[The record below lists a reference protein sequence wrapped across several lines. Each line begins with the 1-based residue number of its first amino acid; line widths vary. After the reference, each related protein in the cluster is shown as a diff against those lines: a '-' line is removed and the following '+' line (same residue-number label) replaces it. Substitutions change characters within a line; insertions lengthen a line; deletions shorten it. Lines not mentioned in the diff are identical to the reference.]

1 MLSIGCDARWVT
13 LPSGPVAWQLS
24 PACWAATAV
33 RLHITSSRWMPGCRR
48 SAPVWERTASGTSPM
63 PCCRLGLVV
72 SGGIRGISCCFS
84 CPSGPLWRQRWSGQV
99 CGFGV
104 AGALSPW
111 SIRQKFR
118 IRMERLTPKSGV
130 AASVLFRPGYRTH
143 CPQANFLHTE
153 RGRELFR
160 VMRRAFWAS
169 ATIVS
174 CGPWALG
181 PPGESSSLEN
191 HVSSLALEPY
201 GFNVPPGCRCNAPGC
216 LALIQVSQVR
226 LIVVP
231 PPIFRAVYGV
241 YGCVFAVSRRQRA
254 EQKDFL
260 GSFWWWWGDFRRR
273 VAIG

>member
-99 CGFGV
+99 CGWGGWGTV
-104 AGALSPW
+104 AVEHQAEVSHTHGAAHPKIRSGRKSLVSAWVSYALPTSEFFTYGAREGAFSGYAESFLGKRHN
-111 SIRQKFR
+111 SI
-118 IRMERLTPKSGV
+118 L
-130 AASVLFRPGYRTH
+130 RPR
-143 CPQANFLHTE
+143 
-153 RGRELFR
+153 
-160 VMRRAFWAS
+160 
-169 ATIVS
+169 
-174 CGPWALG
+174 ALG
-181 PPGESSSLEN
+181 PPGESRSLEKSRLV
-191 HVSSLALEPY
+191 VSVGAV

-231 PPIFRAVYGV
+231 PHFQ
-241 YGCVFAVSRRQRA
+241 SRI
-254 EQKDFL
+254 
-260 GSFWWWWGDFRRR
+260 RR
-273 VAIG
+273 VRLCLGVEP